1 MKENKN
7 LNGCWNEALFLQK
20 ESAMICVGERVE
32 IEKGKTTR
40 SDTLRVQVGG
50 KGNWENLEEQVG
62 RTVSTVS

>member
-1 MKENKN
+1 
-7 LNGCWNEALFLQK
+7 
-20 ESAMICVGERVE
+20 MICVGERVE